1 MALDTAKFMEVQQR
15 ARRIMDMDKNGALD
29 KIAKQKGDLLES
41 GEIDFGDSLSSL
53 REKVP
58 SAMEM
63 PIQQNISLPSTS
75 KLPKEILESFKNN
88 QIDTSSMNVGGSVLD
103 AIGVPQVKKQQVKQR
118 IVEETTP
125 VSTQNVSAQ
134 VDYSLIKTIVEDC
147 MRKSLSSI
155 KKTILSEGKTLNEGN
170 DLSLIKIGNS
180 FKFVAKNGDIFEA
193 KLNKVGNLNDKK

>member
-58 SAMEM
+58 S
-63 PIQQNISLPSTS
+63 IQQNISLPSTS
-75 KLPKEILESFKNN
+75 KLPKEILESFKSN

-147 MRKSLSSI
+147 MRKSLSNI

-193 KLNKVGNLNDKK
+193 KLNKIGNLNDKK